1 MSESRKTICS
11 YTLDKN
17 PNGSSVTDPEFLGRG
32 APTPDGVQEAISW
45 QKFCTKLHENERN
58 WTEGVRL

>member
-11 YTLDKN
+11 CTLDKN
-17 PNGSSVTDPEFLGRG
+17 PNGSSVTDPGFVGRG
-32 APTPDGVQEAISW
+32 APTPDGVQEAIIW
-45 QKFCTKLHENERN
+45 KKICGKLHENVRN